1 VTYAENIDSRTTQT
15 PNGGADATLNR
26 SYDYDQVGRLWV
38 SHMGNEADAHAGL
51 IAWPSQPSGSY
62 SQQYGYDV
70 WGNTTSRL
78 GWGGAN
84 ASYTATYTNNRRD
97 GLQYDAAGNVT
108 SDGGQAF
115 TYDATGQQASASY
128 SGYSLTQGY
137 DGDRLRAQKTENGTV
152 TYYLRSSVLGG
163 QVVAE
168 INSSG
173 GWTRGY
179 VYLGSQLLAVQSN
192 DAVTWVHQDPV
203 TKSQRA
209 TDINGNGVSS
219 ATVDVDPWGGETS
232 RSAGAFQPHKF
243 TSYERDGNASDEAM
257 MRRYNRWWSRFDQ
270 PDPADS
276 SYDLTNPQSLNR
288 YAYTGGDPVNFVDPS
303 GTAQVCIGGSV
314 TVLTITT
321 WDVSGA
327 QARITNVRRQIIGVN
342 PGVCYDFGFVP
353 ESGGGGAQNPPQ
365 QEKKPK
371 CKQSP
376 NGGDVSEILKY
387 LSTYGLMNLID
398 QQTIRHSIN
407 LKTGGVGEGIQFQ
420 FYNRADAIT
429 TFSNSPHFA
438 NAHLGFE
445 HNGQVGGD
453 NMDFRGYQEPN
464 KNASGA
470 IKSLQV
476 VIGPAGKV
484 PGAPERALGYADLD
498 CDNPVQNPLGHI
510 FKR

>member
-38 SHMGNEADAHAGL
+38 SHMGNEADAHAGVV
-51 IAWPSQPSGSY
+51 AQWPSNPSGAY
-62 SQQYGYDV
+62 SQQYGFDV

-84 ASYTATYTNNRRD
+84 ASYSASYTNNRRD

-128 SGYSLTQGY
+128 SGYTLSQAY
-137 DGDRLRAQKTENGTV
+137 DGDRLRGEKTENGAT

-163 QVVAE
+163 QVIAE

-209 TDINGNGVSS
+209 TDIFGSGVST

-257 MRRYNRWWSRFDQ
+257 MRRY
-270 PDPADS
+270 
-276 SYDLTNPQSLNR
+276 
-288 YAYTGGDPVNFVDPS
+288 
-303 GTAQVCIGGSV
+303 
-314 TVLTITT
+314 
-321 WDVSGA
+321 
-327 QARITNVRRQIIGVN
+327 
-342 PGVCYDFGFVP
+342 
-353 ESGGGGAQNPPQ
+353 E
-365 QEKKPK
+365 
-371 CKQSP
+371 
-376 NGGDVSEILKY
+376 
-387 LSTYGLMNLID
+387 
-398 QQTIRHSIN
+398 
-407 LKTGGVGEGIQFQ
+407 
-420 FYNRADAIT
+420 
-429 TFSNSPHFA
+429 
-438 NAHLGFE
+438 
-445 HNGQVGGD
+445 
-453 NMDFRGYQEPN
+453 
-464 KNASGA
+464 
-470 IKSLQV
+470 
-476 VIGPAGKV
+476 
-484 PGAPERALGYADLD
+484 
-498 CDNPVQNPLGHI
+498 
-510 FKR
+510 